1 MLSEQRLKEAVAEVR
16 GLATKIV
23 REKKKEL
30 VEKLVLEGVDIL
42 SWCLSFGHSDESF
55 AVDNVLISAS
65 CVFLLL
71 KQSWEWIK
79 FKGRRREYGIRR
91 LDKDRGVC
99 YKFVIH
105 WSMK

>member
-42 SWCLSFGHSDESF
+42 S
-55 AVDNVLISAS
+55 
-65 CVFLLL
+65 
-71 KQSWEWIK
+71 
-79 FKGRRREYGIRR
+79 
-91 LDKDRGVC
+91 
-99 YKFVIH
+99 
-105 WSMK
+105 